1 MARAPLTFIIL
12 QRVHE
17 AEIWWLLRWKLH
29 LIKNPIGKS
38 QLDTIKRI
46 PFQTSLFVFGNVHEG
61 IYHVLCMLYNIYNV
75 WYIIYNE
82 RFSEWVSRKV
92 ISYFLIKIKNT
103 TSFFLYDEDMLLC
116 IWAER
121 DKLVSQWWGRLF
133 LNCCEKII
141 FLVNIFW
148 KDYYSRLHFLEK
160 IIILINIFTGP
171 RCPWGPVYGSR
182 CL

>member
-1 MARAPLTFIIL
+1 MARALLTFTFTFTFTFTWMARAPLTFIIL

-75 WYIIYNE
+75 WYTIYNE

-92 ISYFLIKIKNT
+92 ISFFLIKIIKKH
-103 TSFFLYDEDMLLC
+103 DQLLSVWRRYVVMYLGRAWQ
-116 IWAER
+116 IGKSMMGKAF
-121 DKLVSQWWGRLF
+121 SQL
-133 LNCCEKII
+133 L
-141 FLVNIFW
+141 W
-148 KDYYSRLHFLEK
+148 KDYLPRQHFLERLLFSSTFSGK
-160 IIILINIFTGP
+160 NHHP
-171 RCPWGPVYGSR
+171 H
-182 CL
+182 

>member
-46 PFQTSLFVFGNVHEG
+46 PFQTSWFVFGNVHEG

-75 WYIIYNE
+75 WYIHNIQGKVL
-82 RFSEWVSRKV
+82 WVSIPK
-92 ISYFLIKIKNT
+92 SDFP
-103 TSFFLYDEDMLLC
+103 FFNKKKHDQLLSVWRRYVVMYLGRAWQ
-116 IWAER
+116 IGKSMMGKAF
-121 DKLVSQWWGRLF
+121 SQL
-133 LNCCEKII
+133 L
-141 FLVNIFW
+141 W
-148 KDYYSRLHFLEK
+148 KDYLPRQHFLERLLFSSTFSGK
-160 IIILINIFTGP
+160 NHP
-171 RCPWGPVYGSR
+171 H
-182 CL
+182 